1 MAREEGDQRLQLSI
15 LDRLIDDA
23 PEDAQ
28 DRPLSRGQA
37 LRSLRESVRRDLEN
51 LLNSRQRC
59 RSWPAEFGELDTSL
73 LNYGIPDFTGSDFA
87 LNQRHEGFRHIIETM
102 LKRYEPRFR
111 RVRVVLL
118 NDDEGVD
125 RTMRLRI
132 EALMQ
137 VEPAP
142 EPIVFDSQIDPATG
156 NFRLTDRP
164 DG

>member
-1 MAREEGDQRLQLSI
+1 MAGDEGDQRLQLSV
-15 LDRLIDDA
+15 LDRLIDEA
-23 PEDAQ
+23 PESPQ

-37 LRSLRESVRRDLEN
+37 LRQLRESVRRDLEN

-59 RSWPAEFGELDTSL
+59 RSWAAELTELETAL
-73 LNYGIPDFTGSDFA
+73 PNYGIPDFTSADFI
-87 LNQRHEGFRHIIETM
+87 LKQRQEGFRQIIEAAV
-102 LKRYEPRFR
+102 KRSEPRFR
-111 RVRVVLL
+111 RVRVTLL
-118 NDDEGVD
+118 NADESVE

-142 EPIVFDSQIDPATG
+142 EPIVFDSQLDPATG